1 MKCVLF
7 SFWRRLTTQLSSI
20 PQTLHFKREHSHL
33 HRCICINYLVV
44 FTSFSILH
52 TIRPLHIAARNGLA
66 TVVEV
71 LLTRGATVLA
81 IDQDGE
87 SLHAHHIAKKEPK
100 LLTLPIALTSRYCR
114 FCV

>member
-1 MKCVLF
+1 MHSLF
-7 SFWRRLTTQLSSI
+7 VCF
-20 PQTLHFKREHSHL
+20 HKFF
-33 HRCICINYLVV
+33 Y
-44 FTSFSILH
+44 LH
-52 TIRPLHIAARNGLA
+52 TIRPLHVAARNGLA

-71 LLTRGATVLA
+71 LLTQGATVLA

-87 SLHAHHIAKKEPK
+87 FLHSHHIAKRGPK

>member
-1 MKCVLF
+1 MH
-7 SFWRRLTTQLSSI
+7 QLYGCF
-20 PQTLHFKREHSHL
+20 HKFF
-33 HRCICINYLVV
+33 C
-44 FTSFSILH
+44 LH

-87 SLHAHHIAKKEPK
+87 FLHAHHITKREPK
-100 LLTLPIALTSRYCR
+100 QLTLPIVLTSRYCR